1 MYKAISSIPGPIE
14 MFKDW
19 IDLKP
24 LHLYILQP
32 NCQNRISNMKLV
44 TPSWI
49 RYHNNISLTLVKYLL
64 VQWCVAQEV
73 HGVGRMDKIIYFQS
87 KMILKYNTEQSSVWV
102 ASGYLWV
109 PFCFIELW
117 LKCAKWADEFP
128 GVAALWWWSL
138 MFGLIVISHSHK
150 SYHFGW

>member
-19 IDLKP
+19 IGMKHWHWYVLK
-24 LHLYILQP
+24 Q
-32 NCQNRISNMKLV
+32 NCQNRMSNTLLV
-44 TPSWI
+44 TLSWI
-49 RYHNNISLTLVKYLL
+49 WLHKNISLTLVRYLL
-64 VQWCVAQEV
+64 VQWCVAHGV
-73 HGVGRMDKIIYFQS
+73 HGVGRMDRIIYFQS

-117 LKCAKWADEFP
+117 LKCAKWADGFP
-128 GVAALWWWSL
+128 RGDALWWWSL
-138 MFGLIVISHSHK
+138 MFPARIALFSGGCDSR
-150 SYHFGW
+150 